1 MRISN
6 IISNFAANFKR
17 THMRY
22 LERIDDELLK
32 RKLRS
37 SAAVLIEGPKWC
49 GKTSMGAQVAKSIIY
64 IQDPDKRAMYRKM
77 ADTQPSLLLEGETP
91 HMLDEWQ
98 TIPVLGDAVRFAADQ
113 RQEMNQF
120 ILTGSSTPLDD
131 DENSE
136 MEHTGTGRIARLRM
150 RPMSLWESKES
161 RGQVS
166 LKALFDG
173 TQEMGLFENPLTIK
187 DLAFVMCRGGW
198 PGTIG
203 MEKEEALEV
212 TVNLVDELV
221 NTDVNRVDKTEK
233 NPDRVRAVLRSYA
246 RNISTMTSASTIMAD
261 VQANDISITDKT
273 LTNYLTALRRLF
285 IIEDAKAWQPSLRSK
300 TGIRTSNKRHFV
312 DTSIATAVLE
322 LNPTSILE
330 DFNLFGFLF
339 EDFCLRDM
347 RVYTEPLRGTVYH
360 YHDNSGLESDLIIRL
375 HDGRW
380 AAIEVKTGSKEIE
393 DAAVNLITLSQTV
406 DTSKIGEPSFLMVLT
421 AGQYAYRRDD
431 GVYVIPIGCLKN

>member
-1 MRISN
+1 M
-6 IISNFAANFKR
+6 K
-17 THMRY
+17 Y
-22 LERIDDELLK
+22 LERIGDELLK

-49 GKTSMGAQVAKSIIY
+49 GKTSMGAQLAKSIIY

-77 ADTQPSLLLEGETP
+77 ADSQPSLLLEGETP

-98 TIPVLGDAVRFAADQ
+98 TIPVLWDAVRFAADQ

-120 ILTGSSTPLDD
+120 ILTGSATPLDE

-187 DLAFVMCRGGW
+187 DLAYVMCRGGW
-198 PGTIG
+198 PGALG
-203 MEKEEALEV
+203 LEKEDALEV
-212 TVNLVDELV
+212 AVNLVDELI

-246 RNISTMTSASTIMAD
+246 RNISTMTAANTIMAD
-261 VQANDISITDKT
+261 VKANDISITDKT

-285 IIEDAKAWQPSLRSK
+285 IVEDAKAWQPSLRSK

-339 EDFCLRDM
+339 EDFCLRDV
-347 RVYTEPLRGTVYH
+347 RVYTEPLRGAVYH
-360 YHDNSGLESDLIIRL
+360 YHDNSELESDLIIRL

-380 AAIEVKTGSKEIE
+380 AAVEVKTGSKEIE
-393 DAAVNLITLSQTV
+393 DAAENLIKLSKTV

-421 AGQYAYRRDD
+421 AGQFAYRRED
-431 GVYVIPIGCLKN
+431 GVYIVPIGCLKD

>member
-1 MRISN
+1 M
-6 IISNFAANFKR
+6 K
-17 THMRY
+17 Y
-22 LERIDDELLK
+22 LERIGDELLK

-49 GKTSMGAQVAKSIIY
+49 GKTSMGAQLAKSIIY

-98 TIPVLGDAVRFAADQ
+98 TIPVLWDAVRFAADQ
-113 RQEMNQF
+113 RQAMNQF
-120 ILTGSSTPLDD
+120 ILTGSATPLDA

-187 DLAFVMCRGGW
+187 DLAYVMCRGGW

-203 MEKEEALEV
+203 MDKEDALDV
-212 TVNLVDELV
+212 AVNLVDELV

-246 RNISTMTSASTIMAD
+246 RNISTMTAAKTIMAD
-261 VQANDISITDKT
+261 VKANDSSISDKT
-273 LTNYLTALRRLF
+273 LANYLTALRRLF
-285 IIEDAKAWQPSLRSK
+285 IVEDAKAWQPSLRSK
-300 TGIRTSNKRHFV
+300 TGIRTSDKRHFV

-322 LNPTSILE
+322 LYPTSVLE

-339 EDFCLRDM
+339 EDFCLRDI

-360 YHDNSGLESDLIIRL
+360 YHDNSNLESDLIIRL

-380 AAIEVKTGSKEIE
+380 AAVEVKTGSKEIE
-393 DAAVNLITLSQTV
+393 DAAKNLITLSKTV

-421 AGQYAYRRDD
+421 AGQYAYRRED
-431 GVYVIPIGCLKN
+431 GVYVIPIGCLKP

>member
-1 MRISN
+1 MRRIS
-6 IISNFAANFKR
+6 KR
-17 THMRY
+17 IDMKY
-22 LERIDDELLK
+22 LERIGDELLK

-49 GKTSMGAQVAKSIIY
+49 GKTSMGAQLAKSIVY
-64 IQDPDKRAMYRKM
+64 IQDPDKRSMYRKM

-98 TIPVLGDAVRFAADQ
+98 TIPILWDAVRFAADQ

-120 ILTGSSTPLDD
+120 ILTGSATPIDD

-166 LKALFDG
+166 LKALFDE
-173 TQEMGLFENPLTIK
+173 TQEIGLFENPLTIK

-198 PGTIG
+198 PGALG
-203 MEKEEALEV
+203 LEEEDALEV
-212 TVNLVDELV
+212 AINLVDELV
-221 NTDVNRVDKTEK
+221 NTDVNRVDGTEK

-246 RNISTMTSASTIMAD
+246 RNISTMTAASTIMAD
-261 VQANDISITDKT
+261 VKANDISITDKT

-322 LNPTSILE
+322 LNPKSILE

-339 EDFCLRDM
+339 EDFCLRDV

-360 YHDNSGLESDLIIRL
+360 YHDNSELESDLIIRL

-393 DAAVNLITLSQTV
+393 EAADNLIQLSKDV
-406 DTSKIGEPSFLMVLT
+406 DTSKIGEPAFLMVLT
-421 AGQYAYRRDD
+421 AGQYAYRRED
-431 GVYVIPIGCLKN
+431 GVYIVPIGCLKP

>member
-1 MRISN
+1 MRRISKG
-6 IISNFAANFKR
+6 IVMK
-17 THMRY
+17 Y
-22 LERIDDELLK
+22 LERIGDELLK

-49 GKTSMGAQVAKSIIY
+49 GKTSMGAQLAKSIVY
-64 IQDPDKRAMYRKM
+64 IQDPDKRSMYRKM

-98 TIPVLGDAVRFAADQ
+98 TIPILWDAVRFAADQ

-120 ILTGSSTPLDD
+120 ILTGSATPIDD

-173 TQEMGLFENPLTIK
+173 TQEMGLFENPLTLK

-198 PGTIG
+198 PGALG
-203 MEKEEALEV
+203 LEEEDALEV
-212 TVNLVDELV
+212 AINLVDELV
-221 NTDVNRVDKTEK
+221 NTDVNRVDGTEK

-246 RNISTMTSASTIMAD
+246 RNISTMTAASTIIAD
-261 VQANDISITDKT
+261 VKANDISITDKT

-322 LNPTSILE
+322 LNPKSILE

-339 EDFCLRDM
+339 EDFCLRDV

-360 YHDNSGLESDLIIRL
+360 YHDNSELESDLIIRL

-393 DAAVNLITLSQTV
+393 EAADNLIQLSKDV
-406 DTSKIGEPSFLMVLT
+406 DTSKIGEPAFLMVLT
-421 AGQYAYRRDD
+421 AGQYAYRRED
-431 GVYVIPIGCLKN
+431 GVYVVPIGCLKP

>member
-1 MRISN
+1 M
-6 IISNFAANFKR
+6 K
-17 THMRY
+17 Y
-22 LERIDDELLK
+22 LERIGDELLK

-49 GKTSMGAQVAKSIIY
+49 GKTSMGAQLAKSIIY

-77 ADTQPSLLLEGETP
+77 ADSQPSLLLEGETP

-98 TIPVLGDAVRFAADQ
+98 TIPVLWDAVRFAADQ

-120 ILTGSSTPLDD
+120 ILTGSATPLDE

-187 DLAFVMCRGGW
+187 DLAYVMCRGGW
-198 PGTIG
+198 PGALG
-203 MEKEEALEV
+203 LEKEDALEV
-212 TVNLVDELV
+212 AVNLVDELV

-246 RNISTMTSASTIMAD
+246 RNISTMTAATTIMAD
-261 VQANDISITDKT
+261 VKANDISITDKT

-285 IIEDAKAWQPSLRSK
+285 IVEDAKAWQPSLRNK

-322 LNPTSILE
+322 LNPTSILV

-339 EDFCLRDM
+339 EDFCMRDV

-360 YHDNSGLESDLIIRL
+360 YHDNSELESDLIIRL

-380 AAIEVKTGSKEIE
+380 AAVEVKTGSKEIE
-393 DAAVNLITLSQTV
+393 EAAENLIKLSKTV
-406 DTSKIGEPSFLMVLT
+406 DTSTIGEPSFLMVLT
-421 AGQYAYRRDD
+421 AGQFAYRRAD
-431 GVYVIPIGCLKN
+431 GVYIVPIGCLKD

>member
-1 MRISN
+1 MKYLKRIG
-6 IISNFAANFKR
+6 
-17 THMRY
+17 
-22 LERIDDELLK
+22 DELLM

-49 GKTSMGAQVAKSIIY
+49 GKTSMGAQLAKSVVY
-64 IQDPDKRAMYRKM
+64 IQDPDKRTMYRRM

-98 TIPVLGDAVRFAADQ
+98 TIPLLWDAVRFAADQ
-113 RQEMNQF
+113 RQQMNQF
-120 ILTGSSTPLDD
+120 ILTGSATPLDD

-150 RPMSLWESKES
+150 RPMSLWESEES

-173 TQEMGLFENPLTIK
+173 TQKMGLFENPLTIK
-187 DLAFVMCRGGW
+187 DLAYVMCRGGW
-198 PGTIG
+198 PGTLS
-203 MEKEEALEV
+203 MEKEDALEV
-212 TVNLVDELV
+212 AVNLVDELV

-261 VQANDISITDKT
+261 VKANDISITDKT

-285 IIEDAKAWQPSLRSK
+285 VIEDAKAWQPSLRSK
-300 TGIRTSNKRHFV
+300 TGIRTSDKRHFV

-322 LNPTSILE
+322 LNPTSLLA

-339 EDFCLRDM
+339 EDFCLRDI

-360 YHDNSGLESDLIIRL
+360 YHDNSNLESDLIVRL
-375 HDGRW
+375 NDGRW

-393 DAAVNLITLSQTV
+393 DAAANLIKLSQTV

-421 AGQYAYRRDD
+421 AGQYAYRRED
-431 GVYVIPIGCLKN
+431 GVYIVPIGCLKD

>member
-1 MRISN
+1 M
-6 IISNFAANFKR
+6 K
-17 THMRY
+17 Y
-22 LERIDDELLK
+22 LERVGDELLK

-49 GKTSMGAQVAKSIIY
+49 GKTSTGAMLAKSIVY
-64 IQDPDKRAMYRKM
+64 IQDPDKRGMYRKI

-98 TIPVLGDAVRFAADQ
+98 TIPVLWDAVRFAADQ

-120 ILTGSSTPLDD
+120 ILTGSATPIDD
-131 DENSE
+131 EENSE

-161 RGQVS
+161 CGQVS

-173 TQEMGLFENPLTIK
+173 TQEMALYENPLSIK

-198 PGTIG
+198 PGSLAL
-203 MEKEEALEV
+203 EREDALEV
-212 TVNLVDELV
+212 VVNLVDELI
-221 NTDVNRVDKTEK
+221 NTDVNRVDGSEK

-246 RNISTMTSASTIMAD
+246 RNISTMTAASTIMAD
-261 VQANDISITDKT
+261 VKANDVSITDKT

-300 TGIRTSNKRHFV
+300 TGIRTSDKRHFV
-312 DTSIATAVLE
+312 DTSLATAVLE

-339 EDFCLRDM
+339 EDFCLRDI
-347 RVYTEPLRGTVYH
+347 RVYTEALRGTVYH
-360 YHDNSGLESDLIIRL
+360 YHDHSDLESDFIIRL

-380 AAIEVKTGSKEIE
+380 AAVEVKTGSKEID
-393 DAAVNLITLSQTV
+393 DAATNLRKLAKEV
-406 DTSKIGEPSFLMVLT
+406 DTSKIGEPAFLMVLT
-421 AGQYAYRRDD
+421 AGQFAYRRED
-431 GVYVIPIGCLKN
+431 GVYIVPIGCLKP

>member
-98 TIPVLGDAVRFAADQ
+98 TIPVLWDAVRFAADQ

-161 RGQVS
+161 SGQVS

-203 MEKEEALEV
+203 MEKEDALEV
-212 TVNLVDELV
+212 AVNLVDELV